1 MELSKPRIAY
11 YNSGDFKRLMIDTLQ
26 KDDAKFIKVSM
37 LQAILELVPNAK
49 CAIEGN
55 DLSTLVWDETNES
68 SVPSDEAIEE
78 KYKELE
84 TLWET
89 TEEPRVDRKI
99 AYPEIEEQLDKLF
112 HDIDTGKLDKTGEFY
127 KAIKA
132 VKDANPKG

>member
-1 MELSKPRIAY
+1 
-11 YNSGDFKRLMIDTLQ
+11 MIDTIQ

-37 LQAILELVPNAK
+37 LQAILELVPDAK
-49 CAIEGN
+49 CAIQGN

-68 SVPSDEAIEE
+68 SVPSDEAIEA

-112 HDIDTGKLDKTGEFY
+112 HDIDAGKLDKTGEFY

>member
-1 MELSKPRIAY
+1 
-11 YNSGDFKRLMIDTLQ
+11 MIDTLQ

-37 LQAILELVPNAK
+37 MQAILELVPDAK

-68 SVPSDEAIEE
+68 SVPSDKDIEA

-84 TLWET
+84 ESWKT

-99 AYPEIEEQLDKLF
+99 AYPAIEEQLDKLF
-112 HDIDTGKLDKTGEFY
+112 HDIDAGKLDKTGQFY

-132 VKDANPKG
+132 VKEANPKG

>member
-1 MELSKPRIAY
+1 
-11 YNSGDFKRLMIDTLQ
+11 MIDTLQ
-26 KDDAKFIKVSM
+26 KEDAKFTKVSM
-37 LQAILELVPNAK
+37 LQAILELVPDAK
-49 CAIEGN
+49 CSIQGN

-68 SVPSDEAIEE
+68 SAPSVVDIEA

-89 TEEPRVDRKI
+89 TEEPRVNRKI

-112 HDIDTGKLDKTGEFY
+112 HDIDAGKLDKTGEFY